1 MATRT
6 EVSLICPALA
16 SRSFLSIF
24 TLCSCSLS
32 RLCVI
37 RLISYRHTFDFLSR
51 HVMAMDECKHVHQRC
66 LFPSACPIPGE
77 STQRHLTTNEKN
89 PPVGLHENLLFCS
102 LSAWRGIKSIDII
115 LTQNNNNNKNN
126 NEHIQIIIICN
137 DEYLRNSVDGSW
149 WRKVHT
155 LDCLLTANTWQ
166 QKLVLASLL
175 SHRLYKKLI
184 KKLKAIFARDD
195 WRFGRI
201 RLSVR
206 WNIMNEIR
214 SNAFN

>member
-1 MATRT
+1 MEDQTAPLSLPSRHISAENLQIAHVSMATRT

-51 HVMAMDECKHVHQRC
+51 HVMVMDECKHVHQRC

-77 STQRHLTTNEKN
+77 PTQRHLTTNEKN

-102 LSAWRGIKSIDII
+102 LS
-115 LTQNNNNNKNN
+115 
-126 NEHIQIIIICN
+126 E
-137 DEYLRNSVDGSW
+137 
-149 WRKVHT
+149 
-155 LDCLLTANTWQ
+155 
-166 QKLVLASLL
+166 
-175 SHRLYKKLI
+175 
-184 KKLKAIFARDD
+184 
-195 WRFGRI
+195 
-201 RLSVR
+201 
-206 WNIMNEIR
+206 
-214 SNAFN
+214 